1 MNDYCTVTFRDFF
14 QDDHG
19 VTETSVYEVLNM
31 AQMGDIER
39 QGPVTVKVV
48 RSMTT
53 DVFTYEGADARRY
66 EIDGS
71 DFTAAQIVRL
81 ASPLSLFESRIVD
94 TMRVIHLRNL
104 YGPLGW
110 ANLLSMQG
118 PLSTTTKRKY
128 AFGKDPS
135 LSLDASDW
143 VNVEP
148 SETDAPRPRSV
159 PGR

>member
-14 QDDHG
+14 QNDHG
-19 VTETSVYEVLNM
+19 TTETSVYEVLNM

-48 RSMTT
+48 RDLTS
-53 DVFTYEGADARRY
+53 DVFAYEGAEARRY
-66 EIDGS
+66 NIGGD

-94 TMRVIHLRNL
+94 TMRAIHLRNF

-110 ANLLSMQG
+110 ANLLTMQG
-118 PLSTTTKRKY
+118 PLSTTAKRKY
-128 AFGKDPS
+128 TYGKDPS

-143 VNVEP
+143 INTEP
-148 SETDAPRPRSV
+148 SDTDIATPRRV
-159 PGR
+159 PG